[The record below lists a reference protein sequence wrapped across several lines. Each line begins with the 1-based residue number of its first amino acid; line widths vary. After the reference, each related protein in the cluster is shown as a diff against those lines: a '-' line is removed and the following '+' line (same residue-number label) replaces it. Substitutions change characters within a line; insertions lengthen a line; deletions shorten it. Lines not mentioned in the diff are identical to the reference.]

1 VPSRDLL
8 RSLPLLIGLLATAAG
23 CGSRESPS
31 TAQAPAAGAPAPAAA
46 PAEAPS
52 AAPGPALPPPGK
64 VLVQATP
71 AGVTLLANQAPR
83 MRILDGLAGALHF
96 SLIVRDPVPPGDPL
110 TVEARE
116 LPLEEVLGR
125 ALEGLPFQIAYDV
138 EPESGRH
145 LVRAVVIGSFR
156 NAVARDAGPE
166 GRPGARL
173 GPRGE
178 RREREAPSAE
188 ELARRQEAEKQTE
201 AEIARDLESSDA
213 ATRAE
218 AVSSMRSESDNLPK
232 LSDLML
238 HDPSPEVRAA
248 AAERLGGV
256 GSNEAV
262 NALLRG
268 LGDPDPH
275 VVLSAIDALNFAGDQ
290 TVVPD
295 LKNLLQHPDPKVR
308 EAAKQAIES
317 LE

>member
-1 VPSRDLL
+1 MPSRDLL

-23 CGSRESPS
+23 CGSRESRS
-31 TAQAPAAGAPAPAAA
+31 TAQAPAA
-46 PAEAPS
+46 APS
-52 AAPGPALPPPGK
+52 APGARTPAPVPGPALPPAGE
-64 VLVQATP
+64 VWVQATP

-96 SLIVRDPVPPGDPL
+96 SLIVRDPVPPGEPL

-156 NAVARDAGPE
+156 NAVARDPGPE
-166 GRPGARL
+166 GRLGARL
-173 GPRGE
+173 GRRGE

-188 ELARRQEAEKQTE
+188 ELARRQEAQKQTE

-275 VVLSAIDALNFAGDQ
+275 VVLSAIDALNFAGDE